1 VREVQTHRALRSLP
15 VVRTLIV
22 GRHKHG
28 HSTLSDVADA
38 TRGDAH
44 RGGKGVA
51 VKLALSTD
59 PADAPADQDAPDPMP
74 TTTAGKDR

>member
-1 VREVQTHRALRSLP
+1 VKEVQTHKALTGLP
-15 VVRTLIV
+15 IARTLIV

-28 HSTLSDVADA
+28 HSTLLDVADA
-38 TRGDAH
+38 TRMDA
-44 RGGKGVA
+44 RAGGQGVA
-51 VKLALSTD
+51 VKLAISTD